1 MAVAMPV
8 AQLAIEGLLL
18 ITPDVYR
25 DARGFF
31 FECWN
36 QLRWHEQ
43 LQAHGQ
49 QAQPFLQDNHSLSTQ
64 GVLRGL
70 HWQVSPRAQGKLV
83 RCVVG
88 EVFDVA
94 VDLRQRSPSFGQWC
108 GVRLSASNHHQLWVP
123 VGFAHGFLTLS
134 DTAEVLYKAT
144 DVWCRSCE
152 RSLHW
157 QDPQLAITWP
167 LDRAPQLSDKD
178 AAAPW
183 LAQLHPEDLFV

>member
-1 MAVAMPV
+1 MPV
-8 AQLAIEGLLL
+8 AKLAVEGLLL
-18 ITPDVYR
+18 ITPDVYG

-31 FECWN
+31 FESWN
-36 QLRWHEQ
+36 QVRWQEQ

-49 QAQPFLQDNHSLSTQ
+49 QAQPFLQDNHSHSTQ

-70 HWQVSPRAQGKLV
+70 HWQVAPHAQGKLV

-94 VDLRQRSPSFGQWC
+94 VDLRQRSPSFGQWY

-144 DVWCRSCE
+144 DVWSRSCE
-152 RSLHW
+152 RSVHW

-167 LDRAPQLSDKD
+167 GDQTPQLSDKD

-183 LAQLHPEDLFV
+183 LAQLHPEDLFA